1 MRGSHGQASLE
12 VMSDSGDSLPG
23 TWAGSAGARGPKV
36 RSDCWIGIEPRDS
49 GGLEVGVVSTVESY
63 YGENIRTLLRAGCD
77 ALGISHARIRVE
89 DGGAYP
95 WVMMARLEAAARDA
109 GVEGDDLLPELDAAA
124 TTTTTRDRFRRSR
137 LYLPGNEPKYM
148 VNAGLHGP
156 DGIILDLEDSVAPA
170 AKAAARVIVRNALR
184 QVDFGAAERMVR
196 INQGEEGLRDLE
208 FVAGHGCHLVLVPK
222 VEEPAELRAVD
233 ARLAELSDAPILLMP
248 IIESAKGVVNAYA
261 IATASERN
269 VALTIGLEDYTADLG
284 VQRTKEGTESRYARE
299 VVVNAARAAG
309 LQAIDTVHSDVSD
322 PEGLKAAV
330 REARGLGFEGKGCIH
345 PRQIALVHEAFLPTD
360 AEVERACAI
369 VRAFR
374 VAEEQGLGVVS
385 LGSKMI
391 DPPVVKR
398 AQKTVEQALEGGL
411 LGAGWLDEEGGA

>member
-1 MRGSHGQASLE
+1 M
-12 VMSDSGDSLPG
+12 
-23 TWAGSAGARGPKV
+23 
-36 RSDCWIGIEPRDS
+36 
-49 GGLEVGVVSTVESY
+49 
-63 YGENIRTLLRAGCD
+63 
-77 ALGISHARIRVE
+77 
-89 DGGAYP
+89 
-95 WVMMARLEAAARDA
+95 
-109 GVEGDDLLPELDAAA
+109 
-124 TTTTTRDRFRRSR
+124 
-137 LYLPGNEPKYM
+137 
-148 VNAGLHGP
+148 
-156 DGIILDLEDSVAPA
+156 
-170 AKAAARVIVRNALR
+170 
-184 QVDFGAAERMVR
+184 
-196 INQGEEGLRDLE
+196 
-208 FVAGHGCHLVLVPK
+208 
-222 VEEPAELRAVD
+222 
-233 ARLAELSDAPILLMP
+233 
-248 IIESAKGVVNAYA
+248 NAYA